1 VAIQCVSG
9 EGIVILEA
17 GSLDALARELRG
29 RAELDLKRDIQL
41 AARAFG
47 RVSQS
52 SWFPSPTS
60 LLNGDDAAALPD
72 GDGFVLFAAEG
83 MRSEFLAA
91 DPWFCGFCSVMVN
104 LNDIAAM
111 GGRPWAITDVLF
123 MGSGENQRVLEG
135 MAFASEVFG
144 VPIVGGHTS
153 RVPGASFLAVS
164 VLGKAKRLISGH
176 QARIG
181 QKVLVAVDLR
191 GAFRGLG
198 GNFNA
203 ASTASPEQLRRQL
216 ALLPELAEAGLVA
229 AGKDISMAGVCGSLL
244 MMLETSGVGARLDLA
259 RLPAP
264 PNVEA
269 FRWLNAFPSFG
280 FVLSVEPSAVAQ
292 VCSQFETVGV
302 ACAAV
307 GEVVSEPRLELAY
320 GDERAV
326 YWDLSQPLTGFG
338 PPDIRARAS

>member
-1 VAIQCVSG
+1 MII
-9 EGIVILEA
+9 EP
-17 GSLDALARELRG
+17 GSLEVLTRELRG

-47 RVSQS
+47 RSVHS
-52 SWFPSPTS
+52 SWFPSSTPI
-60 LLNGDDAAALPD
+60 LNGDDAAALPD
-72 GDGFVLFAAEG
+72 GDGYVLFAAEG

-123 MGSGENQRVLEG
+123 MGSGENERVLEG
-135 MAFASEVFG
+135 MVAASEAFG

-153 RVPGASFLAVS
+153 RVGGTSFLAVS
-164 VLGKAKRLISGH
+164 VLGRAKRLISGH
-176 QARIG
+176 AARPG
-181 QKVLVAVDLR
+181 QTLLVAVDLR
-191 GAFRGLG
+191 GTFRGLG

-203 ASTASPEQLRRQL
+203 ASTATPEQLRGQL
-216 ALLPELAEAGLVA
+216 ALLPELAEAGLVG

-244 MMLETSGVGARLDLA
+244 MMLETSHVGARLDLT

-264 PNVEA
+264 AQVDV

-280 FVLSVEPSAVAQ
+280 FVLSAEASAVSE
-292 VCSQFETVGV
+292 VCARFEAVGV
-302 ACAAV
+302 TCAAV
-307 GEVVSEPRLELAY
+307 GEVTGEPRLN
-320 GDERAV
+320 
-326 YWDLSQPLTGFG
+326 
-338 PPDIRARAS
+338 

>member
-1 VAIQCVSG
+1 MIIEPGS
-9 EGIVILEA
+9 LEA
-17 GSLDALARELRG
+17 LTRELRG
-29 RAELDLKRDIQL
+29 RAELGLKKDIQL

-47 RVSQS
+47 HGTQS
-52 SWFPSPTS
+52 AWFPSHSPIR
-60 LLNGDDAAALPD
+60 NGDDAAALPD

-123 MGSGENQRVLEG
+123 MGSGENERVLEG

-164 VLGKAKRLISGH
+164 VLGKAARLISGH
-176 QARIG
+176 QARAG
-181 QKVLVAVDLR
+181 QRLLVAVDLR
-191 GAFRGLG
+191 GTFRGLG

-203 ASTASPEQLRRQL
+203 ATTASPEQLRAQL
-216 ALLPELAEAGLVA
+216 ALLPELAEAGLVS

-259 RLPAP
+259 HLPAP
-264 PNVEA
+264 PGVDA

-280 FVLSVEPSAVAQ
+280 FVLSVEPSAVSA
-292 VCSQFETVGV
+292 VCARFEASGV

-307 GEVVSEPRLELAY
+307 GEVTSRLTLELSY
-320 GDERAV
+320 GKEHAN
-326 YWDLSQPLTGFG
+326 YWDLSEPLTGFG
-338 PPDIRARAS
+338 LSGAQARAS

>member
-1 VAIQCVSG
+1 MK
-9 EGIVILEA
+9 LEP
-17 GSLDALARELRG
+17 GSLEALARELRG
-29 RAELDLKRDIQL
+29 RAELDLKRDIQV

-47 RVSQS
+47 RASQS
-52 SWFPSPTS
+52 AWFPTPTPV
-60 LLNGDDAAALPD
+60 LNGDDAAALPD
-72 GDGFVLFAAEG
+72 GEGYVLFAAEG

-123 MGSGENQRVLEG
+123 MGSGENERVLEG
-135 MAFASEVFG
+135 MVAASEAFG

-153 RVPGASFLAVS
+153 RVGGNSFLAVS

-176 QARIG
+176 AARPG
-181 QKVLVAVDLR
+181 QTLLVAVDLR

-203 ASTASPEQLRRQL
+203 ASAAPAEQLRRQL
-216 ALLPELAEAGLVA
+216 GLLPELAEAGLVG

-244 MMLETSGVGARLDLA
+244 MMLETSHVGARLDLA
-259 RLPAP
+259 KLPAP
-264 PNVEA
+264 PEVDP

-280 FVLSVEPSAVAQ
+280 FVLAVEPSAVSE
-292 VCSQFETVGV
+292 VCARFESVGV

-307 GEVVSEPRLELAY
+307 GEVTAEPRLELMS
-320 GDERAV
+320 GKERAL
-326 YWDLSQPLTGFG
+326 YWDLAEPLTGFG
-338 PPDIRARAS
+338 VPQIAARAS

>member
-1 VAIQCVSG
+1 MII
-9 EGIVILEA
+9 EP
-17 GSLDALARELRG
+17 GSLEALARELKG

-41 AARAFG
+41 AARVFG
-47 RVSQS
+47 RASQS
-52 SWFPSPTS
+52 SWFPSQKPI
-60 LLNGDDAAALPD
+60 LNGDDAAALPD

-123 MGSGENQRVLEG
+123 MGTGENERVLEG
-135 MAFASEVFG
+135 MCFASELFG

-164 VLGKAKRLISGH
+164 VLGKSKRLISGH
-176 QARIG
+176 AARAG
-181 QKVLVAVDLR
+181 QTLLVAVDLR
-191 GAFRGLG
+191 GTFRGLG

-203 ASTASPEQLRRQL
+203 ASTAPSAQLRAQL
-216 ALLPELAEAGLVA
+216 ALLPELAEAGLVG

-264 PNVEA
+264 PNVDA

-280 FVLSVEPSAVAQ
+280 FVLSVEPARVSAVCAR
-292 VCSQFETVGV
+292 FEELGV
-302 ACAAV
+302 TCAAV
-307 GEVVSEPRLELAY
+307 GEVSSEPRLELTY
-320 GDERAV
+320 GRERAK
-326 YWDLSQPLTGFG
+326 YWDLSEPLTGFG
-338 PPDIRARAS
+338 TASVVTRVS

>member
-1 VAIQCVSG
+1 MNI
-9 EGIVILEA
+9 ET
-17 GSLDALARELRG
+17 GSLGALVRELRG

-41 AARAFG
+41 AARTFG
-47 RVSQS
+47 SVSQS
-52 SWFPSPTS
+52 SWFANGTPIC
-60 LLNGDDAAALPD
+60 NGDDAAALPD

-83 MRSEFLAA
+83 MQREFLAA

-123 MGSGENQRVLEG
+123 MGTGENERVLEG

-153 RVPGASFLAVS
+153 RVSGASFLAVS

-176 QARIG
+176 AARAG
-181 QKVLVAVDLR
+181 QTLLVAVDLR
-191 GAFRGLG
+191 GTFRGRG
-198 GNFNA
+198 GNFDA
-203 ASTASPEQLRRQL
+203 ASTAPPARLRAQL
-216 ALLPELAEAGLVA
+216 ALLPELAEAGLVS

-244 MMLETSGVGARLDLA
+244 MMLETSAVGARLDLSH
-259 RLPAP
+259 LPAP
-264 PNVEA
+264 PKVEPL
-269 FRWLNAFPSFG
+269 RWLGAFPSFG
-280 FVLSVEPSAVAQ
+280 FVLSVEPSAVRT
-292 VCSQFETVGV
+292 VCARFEAAGV

-307 GEVVSEPRLELAY
+307 GEVESEPRLELAY
-320 GDERAV
+320 RDERAE

-338 PPDIRARAS
+338 PPRACAPADA

>member
-1 VAIQCVSG
+1 MII
-9 EGIVILEA
+9 EP
-17 GSLDALARELRG
+17 GSLAALTRELRG

-47 RVSQS
+47 RASRS
-52 SWFPSPTS
+52 SWFPSPTPI
-60 LLNGDDAAALPD
+60 LNGDDTAALPD
-72 GDGFVLFAAEG
+72 GEGFVLFAAEG

-123 MGSGENQRVLEG
+123 MGSGENERVLEG
-135 MAFASEVFG
+135 MASASEVFG

-153 RVPGASFLAVS
+153 RVAGASFLAVS

-176 QARIG
+176 AARAG
-181 QKVLVAVDLR
+181 HSLLVAVDLR
-191 GAFRGLG
+191 GTFRGLG

-203 ASTASPEQLRRQL
+203 ASTASPGRLRAQLEI
-216 ALLPELAEAGLVA
+216 LPELAEAGLVS

-264 PNVEA
+264 LAVEA

-280 FVLSVEPSAVAQ
+280 FVLSVEPSAVEA
-292 VCSQFETVGV
+292 VCARFEAAGV
-302 ACAAV
+302 ACSRV
-307 GEVVSEPRLELAY
+307 GEVSSEPRLELVY
-320 GDERAV
+320 GSERTN
-326 YWDLSQPLTGFG
+326 YWDLREPLTGFG
-338 PPDIRARAS
+338 ASLPAPAAIE

>member
-1 VAIQCVSG
+1 M
-9 EGIVILEA
+9 IVEP
-17 GSLDALARELRG
+17 GSLETLARELRG

-47 RVSQS
+47 RASHS
-52 SWFPSPTS
+52 AWFPSATPIR
-60 LLNGDDAAALPD
+60 NGDDAAALPD

-83 MRSEFLAA
+83 MRSEFLAS

-123 MGSGENQRVLEG
+123 MGSGENERVLEG

-176 QARIG
+176 AARPG
-181 QKVLVAVDLR
+181 QSLLVAVDLR
-191 GAFRGLG
+191 GTFRGLG
-198 GNFNA
+198 GSFNA
-203 ASTASPEQLRRQL
+203 ATSAPPAQLRAQL
-216 ALLPELAEAGLVA
+216 ALLPELAEAGLVG

-264 PNVEA
+264 STVDA

-280 FVLSVEPSAVAQ
+280 FVLSVERDAVSAVCAR
-292 VCSQFETVGV
+292 FESAGV
-302 ACAAV
+302 ACAPV
-307 GEVVSEPRLELAY
+307 GQITNEPRLELVY
-320 GDERAV
+320 GRERAN
-326 YWDLSQPLTGFG
+326 YWDLAEPLTGFG
-338 PPDIRARAS
+338 ASEARWCASRAGG

>member
-1 VAIQCVSG
+1 MNI
-9 EGIVILEA
+9 EP
-17 GSLDALARELRG
+17 GSLQALARELRG

-47 RVSQS
+47 RSVQS
-52 SWFPSPTS
+52 SWFPSTTPI
-60 LLNGDDAAALPD
+60 LNGDDAAALPD

-91 DPWFCGFCSVMVN
+91 DPWFCGFCSVLVN

-123 MGSGENQRVLEG
+123 MGSGENERVLEG
-135 MAFASEVFG
+135 MVAASEAFG

-153 RVPGASFLAVS
+153 RVGGASFLAVS
-164 VLGKAKRLISGH
+164 VLGRAKRLISGH
-176 QARIG
+176 AARAG
-181 QKVLVAVDLR
+181 QTLLVAVDLR
-191 GAFRGLG
+191 GTFRGLG

-203 ASTASPEQLRRQL
+203 ASTATPEQLRRQL
-216 ALLPELAEAGLVA
+216 ALLPELAEAGLVG

-244 MMLETSGVGARLDLA
+244 MMLETSQVGARLDLS

-264 PNVEA
+264 PHVDV

-280 FVLSVEPSAVAQ
+280 FVLAALPRDVAAVCAH
-292 VCSQFETVGV
+292 FDAAGV

-307 GEVVSEPRLELAY
+307 GELTSEPRLELTC
-320 GDERAV
+320 GDERAL
-326 YWDLSQPLTGFG
+326 YWDLTEPLTGFG
-338 PPDIRARAS
+338 VPQARAS

>member
-1 VAIQCVSG
+1 MIIESG
-9 EGIVILEA
+9 SLEA
-17 GSLDALARELRG
+17 LVRELRE

-41 AARAFG
+41 AARVFG

-52 SWFPSPTS
+52 AWFPSNTPIC
-60 LLNGDDAAALPD
+60 NGDDAAALPD

-123 MGSGENQRVLEG
+123 MGTSENERVLAG

-153 RVPGASFLAVS
+153 RVTGGSSLAVS

-176 QARIG
+176 AARAG
-181 QKVLVAVDLR
+181 QTLLVAVDLR
-191 GAFRGLG
+191 GTFRGLG
-198 GNFNA
+198 GNFDA
-203 ASTASPEQLRRQL
+203 ASTASPARLRAQL
-216 ALLPELAEAGLVA
+216 ARLPELAEAGLLS

-244 MMLETSGVGARLDLA
+244 MMLETSGVGARLDLS

-264 PNVEA
+264 FEVEA
-269 FRWLNAFPSFG
+269 LRWLNAFPSFG
-280 FVLSVEPSAVAQ
+280 FVLSVEPSAAGR
-292 VCSQFETVGV
+292 VCTHFQAAGI

-307 GEVVSEPRLELAY
+307 GEIISEPRLELVY
-320 GDERAV
+320 REQRAK
-326 YWDLSQPLTGFG
+326 YWDLTEPLTGFG
-338 PPDIRARAS
+338 PPRVCARAS

>member
-1 VAIQCVSG
+1 MNI
-9 EGIVILEA
+9 EP
-17 GSLDALARELRG
+17 GSLEALARELRG

-47 RVSQS
+47 RGSQS
-52 SWFPSPTS
+52 AWFPSSTPI
-60 LLNGDDAAALPD
+60 LNGDDAAALPD

-83 MRSEFLAA
+83 MRSEFLAS

-123 MGSGENQRVLEG
+123 MGTGENERVLEG

-176 QARIG
+176 AARAG
-181 QKVLVAVDLR
+181 QSLLVAVDLR
-191 GAFRGLG
+191 GTFRGLG

-203 ASTASPEQLRRQL
+203 ASTASPEQLRAQL
-216 ALLPELAEAGLVA
+216 ALLPELAEAGLVS
-229 AGKDISMAGVCGSLL
+229 AGKDVSMAGVCGSLL

-280 FVLSVEPSAVAQ
+280 FVLSVEASAVRE
-292 VCSQFETVGV
+292 VCARFEAAGV

-307 GEVVSEPRLELAY
+307 GEVTSEPRLDLSY
-320 GDERAV
+320 GKERAN
-326 YWDLSQPLTGFG
+326 YWDLTEPLTGFG
-338 PPDIRARAS
+338 PPSVRASGG

>member
-1 VAIQCVSG
+1 MNI
-9 EGIVILEA
+9 EP
-17 GSLDALARELRG
+17 GSLETLVRELRG

-41 AARAFG
+41 AAKTFG
-47 RVSQS
+47 RGVKSA
-52 SWFPSPTS
+52 WFPSARPI
-60 LLNGDDAAALPD
+60 LNGDDAAALPD

-123 MGSGENQRVLEG
+123 MGSGENERVLEG
-135 MAFASEVFG
+135 MVAASEAFG

-153 RVPGASFLAVS
+153 RVGGASFLAVS
-164 VLGKAKRLISGH
+164 VLGRAKTLISGH
-176 QARIG
+176 AARPG
-181 QKVLVAVDLR
+181 QTLLVATDLR
-191 GAFRGLG
+191 GTFRGLG

-203 ASTASPEQLRRQL
+203 ASTATPEQLRRQL
-216 ALLPELAEAGLVA
+216 ALLPELAEAGLVS

-244 MMLETSGVGARLDLA
+244 MMLETSNVGACLELT

-264 PNVEA
+264 PNVEQ

-280 FVLSVEPSAVAQ
+280 FVLSVDPRNATE
-292 VCSQFETVGV
+292 VCTRFEASGV
-302 ACAAV
+302 ACAQV
-307 GEVVSEPRLELAY
+307 GEVTSELRLELAV
-320 GDERAV
+320 GKERAL
-326 YWDLSQPLTGFG
+326 YWDLAEPLTGFG
-338 PPDIRARAS
+338 VPHAHAS

>member
-1 VAIQCVSG
+1 MI
-9 EGIVILEA
+9 IEA
-17 GSLDALARELRG
+17 GSLEALARELRG

-47 RVSQS
+47 RATQS
-52 SWFPSPTS
+52 AWFPNPTPI
-60 LLNGDDAAALPD
+60 LNGDDAAALPD
-72 GDGFVLFAAEG
+72 GDGFLLFAAEG

-123 MGSGENQRVLEG
+123 IGTGENERVLEG
-135 MAFASEVFG
+135 MCAASEAFG

-176 QARIG
+176 DAQKG
-181 QKVLVAVDLR
+181 QTLLVAVDLR
-191 GAFRGLG
+191 GTFRGLG

-203 ASTASPEQLRRQL
+203 ASTASPAQLRAQL
-216 ALLPELAEAGLVA
+216 ALLPELAEAGLVG

-244 MMLETSGVGARLDLA
+244 MMLETSGVGATLDLA

-264 PNVEA
+264 SNADP

-280 FVLSVEPSAVAQ
+280 FVLSVEPRAVNE
-292 VCSQFETVGV
+292 VCSRFEALGV
-302 ACAAV
+302 TCAAV
-307 GEVVSEPRLELAY
+307 GEVESQPRLELCY
-320 GDERAV
+320 GGERAK
-326 YWDLSQPLTGFG
+326 YWDLREPLTGFG
-338 PPDIRARAS
+338 SPSLHARAS

>member
-1 VAIQCVSG
+1 MII
-9 EGIVILEA
+9 EP
-17 GSLDALARELRG
+17 GSLEALARELKG
-29 RAELDLKRDIQL
+29 RAELDLKRDIQV

-47 RVSQS
+47 RS
-52 SWFPSPTS
+52 SHSTWFPSATPI
-60 LLNGDDAAALPD
+60 LNGDDAAALPQ
-72 GDGFVLFAAEG
+72 GDDFVLFAAEG

-123 MGSGENQRVLEG
+123 MGSGENERVLEG

-176 QARIG
+176 AARAG
-181 QKVLVAVDLR
+181 QTLLVAVDLR
-191 GAFRGLG
+191 GTFRGLG

-203 ASTASPEQLRRQL
+203 ASTAPPEQLRAQL
-216 ALLPELAEAGLVA
+216 ALLPKLAEAGLVG

-264 PNVEA
+264 PNVDA

-280 FVLSVEPSAVAQ
+280 FVLSIEPSAVNE
-292 VCSQFETVGV
+292 VCARFAAAGV

-307 GEVVSEPRLELAY
+307 GEVTSEPVLELIH
-320 GDERAV
+320 GKERAN
-326 YWDLSQPLTGFG
+326 YWHLSEPLTGFG
-338 PPDIRARAS
+338 SPSERRRAS

>member
-1 VAIQCVSG
+1 MKI
-9 EGIVILEA
+9 EP
-17 GSLDALARELRG
+17 GSLESLARELRG

-41 AARAFG
+41 ASRAFG
-47 RVSQS
+47 RSVHSH
-52 SWFPSPTS
+52 WFPSETPI
-60 LLNGDDAAALPD
+60 LNGDDAAALPD

-123 MGSGENQRVLEG
+123 LGSGENQRVLEG
-135 MAFASEVFG
+135 MVAASEAFG

-153 RVPGASFLAVS
+153 RVGGGSFLAVS
-164 VLGKAKRLISGH
+164 VLGRARRLISGH
-176 QARIG
+176 AARAGQAL
-181 QKVLVAVDLR
+181 LVAIDLR

-216 ALLPELAEAGLVA
+216 ALLPELAEAGLVG

-244 MMLETSGVGARLDLA
+244 MLLETSQVGARLTLSQ
-259 RLPAP
+259 LPAP
-264 PNVEA
+264 AGVDA

-280 FVLSVEPSAVAQ
+280 FVLSVEPHAASE
-292 VCSQFETVGV
+292 VCARFEASGV
-302 ACAAV
+302 ACAVV
-307 GEVVSEPRLELAY
+307 GELTSEPCLELIS
-320 GDERAV
+320 GKERAI
-326 YWDLSQPLTGFG
+326 YWDLREPLTGFG
-338 PPDIRARAS
+338 AAQASVG